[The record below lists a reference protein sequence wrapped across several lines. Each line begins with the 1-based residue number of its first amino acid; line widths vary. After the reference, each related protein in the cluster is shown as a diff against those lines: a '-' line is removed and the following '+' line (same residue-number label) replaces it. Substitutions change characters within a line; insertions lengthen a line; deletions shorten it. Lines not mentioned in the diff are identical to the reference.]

1 MAELNYKIVE
11 TIAVISESPKGWTK
25 ELNVI
30 SWNGRPPKYDLR
42 DWAPGKEKMGKGVTL
57 TEEEIV
63 QLKKALANLNALS
76 EQNDYLNH

>member
-11 TIAVISESPKGWTK
+11 TIPVISESPKGWTK

-76 EQNDYLNH
+76 E